1 MLKGNIV
8 ETDRDKL
15 EDEIFEEINK
25 LPDFLIREI
34 IDYVDFLK
42 IKYRRQK
49 MAVSLLSESSLAK
62 DWLNTEEEKAWE
74 DL

>member
-15 EDEIFEEINK
+15 EDEIFQEIDK
-25 LPDFLIREI
+25 MPDFLIREI

-49 MAVSLLSESSLAK
+49 MAISLLSESSLAK
-62 DWLNTEEEKAWE
+62 DWLSTEEEKAWE